1 MPCQCCCNANNASAD
16 TAAATVPRQRLSD
29 DTMVLGLTAIYSLVI
44 VIAWT
49 SFQPL

>member
-1 MPCQCCCNANNASAD
+1 MPCQCCCNNNNASAD
-16 TAAATVPRQRLSD
+16 TTTTAPRQRLSD